1 MKPFGNH
8 DDPAP
13 KSVPEMIQEL
23 QALYDD
29 MSADPALAMSA
40 SHVRSALLALENL
53 RRIAYEVYLE
63 EKDSLD
69 VPLKQTQR
77 HERDVEEALC
87 DRAMTE
93 WLMCARV
100 ASPWKN

>member
-23 QALYDD
+23 QALYED

-40 SHVRSALLALENL
+40 RHIRSALLALENL

-63 EKDSLD
+63 EKD
-69 VPLKQTQR
+69 VPLRQSRR
-77 HERDVEEALC
+77 HEYDVEEALC

-93 WLMCARV
+93 WLMSARV